1 MEELRREFAEAARKS
16 SNFSAV
22 CREFEITRATG
33 YKWLKRYEGQEPLSD
48 RSRCPNVTANK
59 TPETIELQIIALRT
73 EHPGWGARKIKV
85 ALENKGFE
93 IPCEKT
99 VNNILNRY
107 HCISKE
113 ESYTKETFKR
123 AAAENGT
130 EEMFHR
136 PLFPSTG
143 ICRPV
148 TVTKFRKQRK
158 RDVRMVVAREEQKV
172 RFACYST

>member
-1 MEELRREFAEAARKS
+1 MPWKDKTVEELRQEFAEAARKS

-33 YKWLKRYEGQEPLSD
+33 YKWLKRYEEQEPLSD

-93 IPCEKT
+93 MPCEKT
-99 VNNILNRY
+99 VNNIL
-107 HCISKE
+107 IDE
-113 ESYTKETFKR
+113 VF
-123 AAAENGT
+123 
-130 EEMFHR
+130 
-136 PLFPSTG
+136 
-143 ICRPV
+143 
-148 TVTKFRKQRK
+148 
-158 RDVRMVVAREEQKV
+158 
-172 RFACYST
+172 